1 MASKFLKVKLNE
13 HLKQHVMSDLTP
25 VLVLMVIF
33 GAIVSIV
40 YLGIRRKER
49 MAMLEK
55 GVDASVFFAAPRG
68 KNEYSLKYGLLLIG
82 IALGILIGS
91 ILAATGPFI
100 EAPEAA
106 YFSMIF
112 LFGGI
117 ALLLNYFLARK
128 MFNDENG
135 KK

>member
-1 MASKFLKVKLNE
+1 
-13 HLKQHVMSDLTP
+13 MSDLTP

-33 GAIVSIV
+33 GGIVAIV

-55 GVDASVFFAAPRG
+55 GVDASVFMSVQKG

-82 IALGILIGS
+82 VALGILIGS
-91 ILAATGPFI
+91 YLASTAPFYG
-100 EAPEAA
+100 APEAA

-117 ALLLNYFLARK
+117 ALLLNYFIARK
-128 MFNDENG
+128 MFRDENG
-135 KK
+135 RKDILKKD